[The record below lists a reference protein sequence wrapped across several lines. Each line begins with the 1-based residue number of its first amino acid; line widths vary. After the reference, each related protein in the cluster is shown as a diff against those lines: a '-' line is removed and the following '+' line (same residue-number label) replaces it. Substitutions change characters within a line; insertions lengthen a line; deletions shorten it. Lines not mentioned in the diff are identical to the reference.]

1 LVPCAGRS
9 QRLALLACL
18 LASGCYLGS
27 AKSTTP
33 AELAGEGGWE
43 VIETV
48 PEVRQVAREDCGAA
62 ALAMVLNYWGR
73 PVTLDEI
80 GRAGLPDSD
89 RGFKAALLR
98 DLAVR
103 QGLQA
108 FLIQGQPDDLER
120 EIHRHH
126 PVLVGVMKRHFF
138 RNYPHYEVVVGVN
151 RQKQRVLTLD
161 PAHGLRVN
169 GSDAF
174 ATEWAKAGHLT
185 LVIFPQIA
193 ALRVVANPDK

>member
-1 LVPCAGRS
+1 VIPSARRPR
-9 QRLALLACL
+9 RLALLACL

-27 AKSTTP
+27 ARSTTP
-33 AELAGEGGWE
+33 AELVGEGGWE
-43 VIETV
+43 VIEAI
-48 PEVRQVAREDCGAA
+48 PDIRQIDREDCGAA

-73 PVTLDEI
+73 PITRDEI
-80 GRAGLPDSD
+80 TLASPPAPD
-89 RGFKAALLR
+89 RGLRAALLR
-98 DLAVR
+98 DIAVR

-108 FLIQGQPDDLER
+108 FLIQGQPGDLER
-120 EIHRHH
+120 EIHRRH
-126 PVLVGVMKRHFF
+126 PVLVGMMKRYFF
-138 RNYPHYEVVVGVN
+138 RNYPHYEVVVGIN

-174 ATEWAKAGHLT
+174 ATEWAKAGRLT

-193 ALRVVANPDK
+193 ALKVVANPDK